1 MERYTER
8 CYIIRRAERERECQR
23 PSENGGGWAFLQAHS
38 HSVPFLIAHFYYFIS
53 LGVVG
58 CMTSPNSMAE
68 CHSFEVPKRRL
79 FTNMQIFA
87 KAVGMGGSGL
97 QTFSL

>member
-8 CYIIRRAERERECQR
+8 CYIIRRAQRERECQR

-58 CMTSPNSMAE
+58 CMTSPNSMAFRHSYL
-68 CHSFEVPKRRL
+68 CHSLITGTVYILVP
-79 FTNMQIFA
+79 
-87 KAVGMGGSGL
+87 
-97 QTFSL
+97 